1 MGYKNK
7 AYVIDENLV
16 LSKAQVLPNA
26 DDADSTVVNYGGNS
40 LGYMKIVVKAHTEI
54 VIPVEGTFAIVA
66 SYGNTSS
73 PTDTLKKVLYTV
85 SVAEGGDEITI
96 PAGETI
102 CEEIISHSL
111 PDNYKYV
118 KLSYTTDAD
127 LSDYSVDAFVVMA

>member
-16 LSKAQVLPNA
+16 LSKAQTLPNA
-26 DDADSTVVNYGGNS
+26 DDADSKVVNYGGNS
-40 LGYMKIVVKAHTEI
+40 LGYMKIVVKAHSDI
-54 VIPVEGTFAIVA
+54 VIPAEGTLTIVA

-73 PTDTLKKVLYTV
+73 PTDTLGKVLYE
-85 SVAEGGDEITI
+85 AIAPEDDEITI

-102 CEEIISHSL
+102 CEEIISNSL

-118 KLSYTTDAD
+118 KLSYTTDAV
-127 LSDYSVDAFVVMA
+127 LCVYKVDAFVVMA

>member
-16 LSKAQVLPNA
+16 LSKAQALVGA
-26 DDADSTVVNYGGNS
+26 DIYSAVVNYGGNS
-40 LGYMKIVVKAHTEI
+40 LGYMKIVVKAHSDI
-54 VIPVEGTFAIVA
+54 VIPAEGTLTIVA

-102 CEEIISHSL
+102 CEEIISDSL

-118 KLSYTTDAD
+118 QLIYTTDAD
-127 LSDYSVDAFVVMA
+127 LSDGSVDAFVVMA

>member
-16 LSKAQVLPNA
+16 LSKAQTLPNA
-26 DDADSTVVNYGGNS
+26 DDADSAVVNYGGNS

-54 VIPVEGTFAIVA
+54 VIPAEGTFTIVA

-73 PTDTLKKVLYTV
+73 PTDTLGKVLYEAT
-85 SVAEGGDEITI
+85 APEDDDITI

-102 CEEIISHSL
+102 CEEIISDSL
-111 PDNYKYV
+111 LDNYKYM
-118 KLSYTTDAD
+118 KLTYTTDAD

>member
-16 LSKAQVLPNA
+16 LSKAQTLPNA
-26 DDADSTVVNYGGNS
+26 EDADSKVVNYGGNS
-40 LGYMKIVVKAHTEI
+40 LGYMKIVVKAHSDI
-54 VIPVEGTFAIVA
+54 VIPAEGTLTIVA

-73 PTDTLKKVLYTV
+73 PTDTLGKVLYE
-85 SVAEGGDEITI
+85 AIAPEDDDITI

-102 CEEIISHSL
+102 CEEIISDSL

-118 KLSYTTDAD
+118 KLSYTTDAV
-127 LSDYSVDAFVVMA
+127 LSVYKVDAFVVMA

>member
-54 VIPVEGTFAIVA
+54 VIPVEGTFTIVA
-66 SYGNTSS
+66 CYGNTSS
-73 PTDTLKKVLYTV
+73 PTDTLGKVLYE
-85 SVAEGGDEITI
+85 AIHPKMTI
-96 PAGETI
+96 
-102 CEEIISHSL
+102 SL
-111 PDNYKYV
+111 FLLVRLYARK
-118 KLSYTTDAD
+118 
-127 LSDYSVDAFVVMA
+127 

>member
-16 LSKAQVLPNA
+16 LSKAQALVGA
-26 DDADSTVVNYGGNS
+26 DIYSAVVNYGGNS
-40 LGYMKIVVKAHTEI
+40 LGYMKIVVKAHSDI
-54 VIPVEGTFAIVA
+54 VIPAEGTLTIVA

-73 PTDTLKKVLYTV
+73 PTDTLGKVLYENT
-85 SVAEGGDEITI
+85 APEDDDITI

-102 CEEIISHSL
+102 CEEIISDSL

-118 KLSYTTDAD
+118 QLIYTTDAD